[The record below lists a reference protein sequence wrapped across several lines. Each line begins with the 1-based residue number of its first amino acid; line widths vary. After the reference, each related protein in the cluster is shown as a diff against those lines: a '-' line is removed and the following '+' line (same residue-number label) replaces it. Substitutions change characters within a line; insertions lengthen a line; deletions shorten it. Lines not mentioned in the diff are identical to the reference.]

1 MKPGIEERMNNMI
14 TKTRLYNT
22 LFDVVVTGSETSLGV
37 VSTNPSD
44 NQYNLTTTDFNA
56 AVVCND
62 NDWNTVSVYIDDP
75 SLGDQARVANL
86 QINSHGDI
94 EETYHNI
101 PRSIRRA
108 VMSYVDDIFD
118 AVDGWINTDEENNDN
133 E

>member
-22 LFDVVVTGSETSLGV
+22 LFDVVVTTSETSLGV

-44 NQYNLTTTDFNA
+44 NQYNLVTTDFDTT
-56 AVVCND
+56 VVCND
-62 NDWNTVSVYIDDP
+62 NDWNTVSIYIDDP

-86 QINSHGDI
+86 QINLHGDI
-94 EETYHNI
+94 DETYHNI

-108 VMSYVDDIFD
+108 IMNYVDDLFD
-118 AVDGWINTDEENNDN
+118 AVEQWINNEEENNND
-133 E
+133 

>member
-22 LFDVVVTGSETSLGV
+22 LFDVVVTASETSLGV

-44 NQYNLTTTDFNA
+44 NQYDLVTTDFNT

-62 NDWNTVSVYIDDP
+62 NDWNTVSIYIDDP
-75 SLGDQARVANL
+75 SLGEQARVANL
-86 QINSHGDI
+86 QINSRGDI

-108 VMSYVDDIFD
+108 VMNYVDDIFE
-118 AVDGWINTDEENNDN
+118 AIEQWINTEEENNN